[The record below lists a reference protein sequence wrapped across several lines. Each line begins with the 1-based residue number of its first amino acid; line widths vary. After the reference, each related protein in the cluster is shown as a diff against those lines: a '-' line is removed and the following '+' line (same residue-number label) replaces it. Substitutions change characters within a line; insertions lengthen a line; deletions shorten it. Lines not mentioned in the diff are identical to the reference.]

1 MAMEHNF
8 TVITKSALT
17 FVFSVLFY
25 YFQNKMQILKM
36 IFINKGCGNDFYSK
50 HFWIFWTQ
58 NLHGTCHSCNLELR
72 ILDKNTNNSEI

>member
-25 YFQNKMQILKM
+25 YFQNKMQIFKM
-36 IFINKGCGNDFYSK
+36 IFINKGCGNDFYS
-50 HFWIFWTQ
+50 FTANIF
-58 NLHGTCHSCNLELR
+58 GF
-72 ILDKNTNNSEI
+72 SEHKICMEHVTHVI